1 MKLYVSK
8 AKSIH
13 KENEEKGIWNQK
25 DHIKNPDGAAEKKE
39 KKKNGCLIFMING
52 LIKVSVQNSIFSLFS
67 VPLSFIETKY
77 KVNRTE
83 NEKDF

>member
-25 DHIKNPDGAAEKKE
+25 DHIKNPDGTAKKKE
-39 KKKNGCLIFMING
+39 KKKMF
-52 LIKVSVQNSIFSLFS
+52 V
-67 VPLSFIETKY
+67 
-77 KVNRTE
+77 
-83 NEKDF
+83 

>member
-52 LIKVSVQNSIFSLFS
+52 LIKVSVQNSIYL
-67 VPLSFIETKY
+67 VYPRVGALAL
-77 KVNRTE
+77 
-83 NEKDF
+83 

>member
-25 DHIKNPDGAAEKKE
+25 DHIKKPDGAAKKRGKE
-39 KKKNGCLIFMING
+39 QNFKMFVMING
-52 LIKVSVQNSIFSLFS
+52 LIKVSVQNSVVYPRVGVLAWTW
-67 VPLSFIETKY
+67 PCCIE
-77 KVNRTE
+77 RTRHG
-83 NEKDF
+83 

>member
-25 DHIKNPDGAAEKKE
+25 GHIKNPDGAAEKKE

-52 LIKVSVQNSIFSLFS
+52 LIKVSVQNSMFSIFS
-67 VPLSFIETKY
+67 VPQGGGTSLDMAMLY
-77 KVNRTE
+77 WQG
-83 NEKDF
+83 

>member
-25 DHIKNPDGAAEKKE
+25 DHIKNPDGAAKKKE
-39 KKKNGCLIFMING
+39 KKKCLFNIY
-52 LIKVSVQNSIFSLFS
+52 V
-67 VPLSFIETKY
+67 
-77 KVNRTE
+77 
-83 NEKDF
+83 